1 MLINLPN
8 CNMITEAMTQITKF
22 VVMRFEYG
30 VLKIFFSFEVAKL
43 IIFLKISC
51 FKVNQHNKNTA
62 PLIHNYHLNFLL
74 RKLKGNNDWFHI
86 YISPTIFKYARR
98 NNSLY
103 DTNIGYFSFRI
114 VFCFYYILLIP
125 LPFCKKYKYTS
136 YLKRQKSSYDYISS
150 FAFPLF

>member
-74 RKLKGNNDWFHI
+74 RKLKGNND
-86 YISPTIFKYARR
+86 
-98 NNSLY
+98 
-103 DTNIGYFSFRI
+103 
-114 VFCFYYILLIP
+114 
-125 LPFCKKYKYTS
+125 
-136 YLKRQKSSYDYISS
+136 
-150 FAFPLF
+150 